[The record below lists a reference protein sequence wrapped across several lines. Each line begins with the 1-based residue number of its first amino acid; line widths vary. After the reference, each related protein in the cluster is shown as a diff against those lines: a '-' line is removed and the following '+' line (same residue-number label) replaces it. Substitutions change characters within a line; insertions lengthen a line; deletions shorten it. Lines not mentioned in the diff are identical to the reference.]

1 MGTMVQIGYSE
12 VQDQV
17 QVGLAEALDT
27 IEYDPVFKN
36 KEKFKEALTK
46 SRVNEIRE
54 NNLSINLKLTQQFE
68 INLFYKDAGI
78 WICPMITG
86 FRKWRRKQLLEHI
99 DLVNNHLKVIKI
111 KLLYVVFRPGLLMG

>member
-1 MGTMVQIGYSE
+1 MAINKRYTVHEE
-12 VQDQV
+12 VDNILSV
-17 QVGLAEALDT
+17 ES
-27 IEYDPVFKN
+27 EYDPVFKN
-36 KEKFKEALTK
+36 KEKFEEALTK

-99 DLVNNHLKVIKI
+99 DLVNQSSKSNKDKVAICSVQTRI
-111 KLLYVVFRPGLLMG
+111 ANGLTGSIC